1 MPDAAASG
9 PEDEHFV
16 LSSLSPGPAQNRLA
30 LLVVLGLLA
39 IFVLITVGPLSALHL
54 RRIDAF
60 VPAYTTAM
68 FINDS
73 ITAILLFAQFSIVR
87 SRGILVIA
95 SGYLFT
101 ALILIPWILAF
112 PGVFGPTGVIGG
124 MQSTAWLYFFW
135 HAGFASFVMGYA
147 LTKDADPSKRLW
159 LGTLRTTIALSVALT
174 AAAVAAAAAV
184 CIAGESLMPRVVLDS
199 LHFSR
204 LWPYVIGAP
213 VAALCI
219 ASLIVLWLR
228 RRSMIDLWLMVVL
241 CAYVIEQPLSY
252 YPVPSRFSVG
262 WYAVRIIGYVAS
274 SLVLI
279 VLLYEITTLYSRLLG
294 AVLAQRRERE
304 ARLMT
309 GDTVAATI
317 AHEVRQPLTSMI
329 TSADAGLRFLD
340 RENPKVDKAK
350 EAFERIVADGHRAGG
365 VIGNIRAVFKTDIR
379 KRTTLDVNELIQEAL
394 ALTRSDLDKHHILV
408 QAPPNYQLPAICGDR
423 VQLQQVLL
431 NLITNAIDAMAAKGN
446 PRILS
451 VNSETAEGNVM
462 ISVAD
467 TGTGIV
473 AKDGDRIFTP
483 LFTTK
488 SDGMGMGLSIC
499 RSIIEAHAG
508 RLWVVPNTPDG
519 AVFHFTLGPNSPIAQ
534 RL

>member
-1 MPDAAASG
+1 MPDAAASSS
-9 PEDEHFV
+9 EDEHFV
-16 LSSLSPGPAQNRLA
+16 LSSLSPGPAQKQLA

-39 IFVLITVGPLSALHL
+39 IFSLITAGPLSTLHL

-60 VPAYTTAM
+60 VPAYATAM
-68 FINDS
+68 FVNDS

-87 SRGILVIA
+87 SRAVLVIA

-112 PGVFGPTGVIGG
+112 PGVLGPTGVIGG
-124 MQSTAWLYFFW
+124 LQSTAWLYFFW

-147 LTKDADPSKRLW
+147 LIKDADLSKRFW
-159 LGTLRTTIALSVALT
+159 LGTLRTAIAVSIALTVAAVT
-174 AAAVAAAAAV
+174 AAATL
-184 CIAGESLMPRVVLDS
+184 CIAGESLMPRVALDS
-199 LHFSR
+199 LHFSP
-204 LWPYVIGAP
+204 LWPYLIGAP
-213 VAALCI
+213 VAALCL
-219 ASLIVLWLR
+219 ASMTVLWLR
-228 RRSMIDLWLMVVL
+228 RRSMLDLWLMVVL
-241 CAYVIEQPLSY
+241 CAYVVEQPLSY
-252 YPVPSRFSVG
+252 YPDPSRFSVG
-262 WYAVRIIGYVAS
+262 WYTVRIIGYVAS

-340 RENPKVDKAK
+340 RDNPKVDKAK
-350 EAFERIVADGHRAGG
+350 EAFERIVSDGHRAGD
-365 VIGNIRAVFKTDIR
+365 VIGSIRAVFKTDSR
-379 KRTTLDVNELIQEAL
+379 KRMPLDVNELVQEAL
-394 ALTRSDLDKHHILV
+394 ALTRSDLDKHHISV
-408 QAPPNYQLPAICGDR
+408 QSPPNHKLPAIRGDR

-431 NLITNAIDAMAAKGN
+431 NLITNAIDAMAAKGHS
-446 PRILS
+446 RVLS
-451 VNSETAEGNVM
+451 VKSETAEGNVM

-467 TGTGIV
+467 TGTGV
-473 AKDGDRIFTP
+473 EAKDLDRIFTP

-508 RLWVVPNTPDG
+508 RLWVVPNTPEG
-519 AVFHFTLGPNSPIAQ
+519 AVFQFTLGPQ
-534 RL
+534 

>member
-1 MPDAAASG
+1 MPNAAATG
-9 PEDEHFV
+9 PEDERFV
-16 LSSLSPGPAQNRLA
+16 LSSLSPGPAQKRLA

-39 IFVLITVGPLSALHL
+39 IFALITVGALSSLHL
-54 RRIDAF
+54 PRIDAF
-60 VPAYTTAM
+60 VPVYTTAM
-68 FINDS
+68 FVNDS
-73 ITAILLFAQFSIVR
+73 ITAILLFGQFSIVR

-112 PGVFGPTGVIGG
+112 PGVFGPTGLIGG
-124 MQSTAWLYFFW
+124 MQSTSWLYFFW
-135 HAGFASFVMGYA
+135 HAGFAGFVMGYA
-147 LTKDADPSKRLW
+147 LSKDADQSKRFW
-159 LGTLRTTIALSVALT
+159 RRTLRTGIAMSVVLT
-174 AAAVAAAAAV
+174 AVAVAAAAAL
-184 CIAGESLMPRVVLDS
+184 CIAGDSLLPRVALDS
-199 LHFSR
+199 LHFGP
-204 LWPYVIGAP
+204 LWPYLIGAP
-213 VAALCI
+213 VASICV
-219 ASLIVLWLR
+219 ASLIVLWRR

-241 CAYVIEQPLSY
+241 CAFVIEQPLSY
-252 YPVPSRFSVG
+252 YPVASRFSVG

-317 AHEVRQPLTSMI
+317 AHEVRQPLTAMI

-340 RENPKVDKAK
+340 RDNPKVDKAK
-350 EAFERIVADGHRAGG
+350 EAFEQIVSDGHRAGD
-365 VIGNIRAVFKTDIR
+365 VIGTIRAVFKTDIR

-394 ALTRSDLDKHHILV
+394 ALTRSDLEKHQILV
-408 QAPPNYQLPAICGDR
+408 QSPPNYQLPAIRGDR

-431 NLITNAIDAMAAKGN
+431 NLIMNAIDAMAAKGD

-451 VNSETAEGNVM
+451 VKSETVEGNVM

-467 TGTGIV
+467 TGKGILSS
-473 AKDGDRIFTP
+473 DRDRIFTP

-508 RLWVVPNTPDG
+508 RLWVVPNTPEG
-519 AVFHFTLGPNSPIAQ
+519 AVFQFTLAPQ
-534 RL
+534 

>member
-1 MPDAAASG
+1 
-9 PEDEHFV
+9 
-16 LSSLSPGPAQNRLA
+16 
-30 LLVVLGLLA
+30 
-39 IFVLITVGPLSALHL
+39 
-54 RRIDAF
+54 
-60 VPAYTTAM
+60 
-68 FINDS
+68 
-73 ITAILLFAQFSIVR
+73 
-87 SRGILVIA
+87 
-95 SGYLFT
+95 
-101 ALILIPWILAF
+101 
-112 PGVFGPTGVIGG
+112 
-124 MQSTAWLYFFW
+124 
-135 HAGFASFVMGYA
+135 
-147 LTKDADPSKRLW
+147 
-159 LGTLRTTIALSVALT
+159 VA
-174 AAAVAAAAAV
+174 
-184 CIAGESLMPRVVLDS
+184 LDS
-199 LHFSR
+199 LHFGP
-204 LWPYVIGAP
+204 LWPYLIGAP
-213 VAALCI
+213 VASICV
-219 ASLIVLWLR
+219 ASLIVLWRR

-241 CAYVIEQPLSY
+241 CAFVIEQPLSY
-252 YPVPSRFSVG
+252 YPVASRFSVG

-317 AHEVRQPLTSMI
+317 AHEVRQPLTAMI

-340 RENPKVDKAK
+340 RDNPKVDKAK
-350 EAFERIVADGHRAGG
+350 EAFEQIVSDGHRAGD
-365 VIGNIRAVFKTDIR
+365 VIGSIRAVFKSDIR

-394 ALTRSDLDKHHILV
+394 ALTRSDLEKHQILV
-408 QAPPNYQLPAICGDR
+408 QSPPNYQLPAIRGDR

-431 NLITNAIDAMAAKGN
+431 NLITNAIDAMAAKGD

-467 TGTGIV
+467 TGTGVV
-473 AKDGDRIFTP
+473 ANDRDRIFTP

-508 RLWVVPNTPDG
+508 RLWVVPNTPEG
-519 AVFHFTLGPNSPIAQ
+519 AVFQFTLAPQ
-534 RL
+534 